1 MRSIAVSL
9 LVPLKWKHE
18 TTKQKR
24 DKRGTLSS
32 TNGRSLDRFQKVPH
46 LETKE
51 LRKGTRNGSNESRS
65 L

>member
-9 LVPLKWKHE
+9 LVPLKWSDE

-24 DKRGTLSS
+24 DKRRTLSS
-32 TNGRSLDRFQKVPH
+32 TNGRSIDRFQKVPH

-51 LRKGTRNGSNESRS
+51 LRFGIDQDLNK
-65 L
+65 